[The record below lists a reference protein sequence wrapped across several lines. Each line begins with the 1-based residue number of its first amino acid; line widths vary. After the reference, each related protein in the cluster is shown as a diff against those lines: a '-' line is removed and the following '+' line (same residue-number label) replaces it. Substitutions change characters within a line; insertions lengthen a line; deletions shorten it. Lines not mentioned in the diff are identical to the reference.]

1 MARRNTKTGDVQE
14 QMVIPAL
21 TLGGYRSCRE
31 VKVGPRLGGGIH
43 RIDVLAV
50 RGDGAPILV
59 SLKWQQ
65 VKGTTEQKIP
75 YEVMCLAHTLRTSNG
90 AFESAYLVLG
100 GDGWTLRDFYLGGGL
115 NDHLADAELV
125 NIVNLERF
133 IALSNQG
140 RL

>member
-1 MARRNTKTGDVQE
+1 MAKRNTLTGRVQE

-21 TLGGYRSCRE
+21 ALGGYQTRTN
-31 VKVGPRLGGGIH
+31 VNVGPRLGGRAH

-50 RGDGAPILV
+50 RGDGSQILV

-75 YEVMCLAHTLRTSNG
+75 FEVMCLAHTLRISNE

-115 NDHLADAELV
+115 NDHLADARLV